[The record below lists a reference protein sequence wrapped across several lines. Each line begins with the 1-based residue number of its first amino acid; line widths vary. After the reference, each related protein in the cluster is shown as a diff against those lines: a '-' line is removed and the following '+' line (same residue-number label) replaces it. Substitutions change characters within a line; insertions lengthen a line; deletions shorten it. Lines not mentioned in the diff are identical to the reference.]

1 VTDAS
6 PPAGA
11 PAHQT
16 GEGAAGWTQHRL
28 VRFARRWAVSLAS
41 FGGGLLTLF
50 VFRRDLPGTAW
61 IVGDVLLLWLLVAFL
76 AQVRDALE
84 ARGHRVV
91 VGAADYLVQ
100 TLYHGVLLF
109 LLPAYWASTTPTSGN
124 VVVLALLAAL
134 VLLAT
139 FDPWYR
145 AVVLPRPW
153 ATAVFF
159 LASIFGALDVA
170 LPLVG
175 VPPGR
180 AVMVS
185 AFLALLALTPTVRRW
200 CRWPWSSALGV
211 MALVAMTGAWLA
223 VLGRAWIPPVPV
235 SLGGAVIALGM
246 QDGAPQGRLHGG
258 LAASALRENGGL
270 VAYTP
275 IHAPAG
281 LRQPVAHVWR
291 FRGRVVDVVSLT
303 PVRGGRREGFRTF
316 SRKTGFPADPV
327 GPWSVDVVTESGQL
341 IGRLRFTIT
350 P

>member
-1 VTDAS
+1 VTDA
-6 PPAGA
+6 PGTRGPRVL
-11 PAHQT
+11 
-16 GEGAAGWTQHRL
+16 GW
-28 VRFARRWAVSLAS
+28 VRRWGVSFASLA
-41 FGGGLLTLF
+41 GGLLTLF
-50 VFRRDLPGTAW
+50 VFRRDLPGASW
-61 IVGDVLLLWLLVAFL
+61 IIGYVLLLWLLVALL

-100 TLYHGVLLF
+100 TLYHAVLLF
-109 LLPAYWASTTPTSGN
+109 LIPAYWAATTPTSPN
-124 VVVLALLAAL
+124 VVVFALLIAL
-134 VLLAT
+134 AVLAT

-145 AVVLPRPW
+145 AIVLPRPW
-153 ATAVFF
+153 ATGVFF
-159 LASIFGALDVA
+159 LTSIFGALNVA

-175 VPPGR
+175 LPPGW

-185 AFLALLALTPTVRRW
+185 AFVALLALTPTVRRRW
-200 CRWPWSSALGV
+200 QWPWSSALGV
-211 MALVAMTGAWLA
+211 MAIVAMTGAWLA
-223 VLGRAWIPPVPV
+223 VLGRAWIPPVPL
-235 SLGGAVIALGM
+235 SLGRGAIALDVL
-246 QDGAPQGRLHGG
+246 DGEPQRRVHGP

-291 FRGRVVDVVSLT
+291 LRGRVVDVVSLT